1 METIIQGSDE
11 WFNVRLGKVT
21 ASRVADVMATVKSG
35 EATSRRNYRIQ
46 LVCERLTGL
55 KEETYT
61 NHHMERG
68 VRLEPIARALYEA
81 QNDVFVTE
89 IGFIHHPTIEMAGA
103 SPDGMLPDGQIEI
116 KCPTAANHIETILGG
131 GSPSKYYPQMQFQM
145 SCTGHQWC
153 DFISYC
159 PDVGDD
165 LALYVCRVPR
175 DETYIVEME
184 AAITAFL
191 NEVNVLFNQLKKGNK

>member
-21 ASRVADVMATVKSG
+21 ASRVADVMATVKTG

-175 DETYIVEME
+175 DDAYIAEME

-191 NEVNVLFNQLKKGNK
+191 DEVSSLYNQLKGNK

>member
-21 ASRVADVMATVKSG
+21 ASRVVDVIATVKSG

-175 DETYIVEME
+175 DDAYIAEME
-184 AAITAFL
+184 AAIMAFL
-191 NEVNVLFNQLKKGNK
+191 DEVNNLYNQLKGNK

>member
-1 METIIQGSDE
+1 M
-11 WFNVRLGKVT
+11 
-21 ASRVADVMATVKSG
+21 
-35 EATSRRNYRIQ
+35 
-46 LVCERLTGL
+46 
-55 KEETYT
+55 
-61 NHHMERG
+61 
-68 VRLEPIARALYEA
+68 
-81 QNDVFVTE
+81 TE

-191 NEVNVLFNQLKKGNK
+191 NEVNVLFNQLKGNK